1 VQDHISGQLP
11 AHSAGLRA
19 ADRITPP
26 DRRSQI
32 LPGTAGARQR
42 LFARCDR
49 RSWEEGKGAFKC
61 TDVSLVANRDILEID
76 YEIP

>member
-1 VQDHISGQLP
+1 V
-11 AHSAGLRA
+11 HSAGLRA
-19 ADRITPP
+19 AYRITPP

-32 LPGTAGARQR
+32 LPNIARLAG

-49 RSWEEGKGAFKC
+49 RSQEEGKGAFKC